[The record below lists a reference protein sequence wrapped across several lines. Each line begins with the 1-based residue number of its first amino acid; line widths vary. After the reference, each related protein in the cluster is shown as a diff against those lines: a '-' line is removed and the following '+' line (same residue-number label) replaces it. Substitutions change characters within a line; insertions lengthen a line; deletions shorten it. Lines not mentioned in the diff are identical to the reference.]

1 MRELGLVLVFFGP
14 FLLGLLTAARET
26 AGLKRERGMLLLM
39 LHGEEKI
46 RHSLCPRDELFLDF
60 ENEALFR
67 CGFLSAL
74 RAGGRTG
81 EAPEKILEVHREALG
96 LDGRV
101 YSCCQRYFSRLGSW
115 TTNNSLLIAVSVG
128 RRRRNGFGN
137 GKLRDGIGSS

>member
-1 MRELGLVLVFFGP
+1 
-14 FLLGLLTAARET
+14 
-26 AGLKRERGMLLLM
+26 MLLLM

-101 YSCCQRYFSRLGSW
+101 YSCCQRYFSRLGKLDYEQQLAHCRQCREEAEERLREREAKGRDRIKLSI
-115 TTNNSLLIAVSVG
+115 TLGAAAGAFAVILL
-128 RRRRNGFGN
+128 
-137 GKLRDGIGSS
+137 L